1 MKPLKKSS
9 PSSKRY
15 PPNSFMGKLR
25 KRRILE
31 TLAAFIGGG
40 WLTWEAVHWILVE
53 HYNFPEKLLD
63 ITLVSLIGGLL
74 CTLTWR
80 WFGGKDKKRKRF
92 KPELILIPLIILIT
106 AFFDIRLTK
115 QIGEPESEKVS
126 ETKWENSIAVMPF
139 ANITGDEN
147 QEYLC
152 DGLTEELINRLSNV
166 QGLKVPASTSV
177 FAFKGK
183 RSIVQEVGEK
193 LQVEKILEG
202 SVRQSGDQLR
212 ISVQLI
218 NVSDGF
224 HVWSEQYPMQMDDL
238 FDIQDKIALN
248 VIEKLKI
255 QLLEKEKTKLTK
267 NATSNFSAFE
277 SYTKGKLLR
286 YTERPKE
293 MLMARD
299 YLEEAIR
306 RDPEYA
312 AAYAGLAENYMVLGL
327 NSVLPR
333 NEAATRAK
341 EAAKKAL
348 KLDDDISEA
357 HVSMGVIRMVFD
369 WDWKE
374 SEKELRRAIALNPN
388 NFDAHREYALL
399 LFRTYR
405 YDVAEKEFFLS
416 IEIDPLNALPLRDLR
431 VLYLSRGWYEKAE
444 DVGKKLQRVEP
455 DWADFFK
462 EGHYSLEKAMTDVQ
476 EQGRY
481 PYQLSRLAIAHFK
494 SEELSSASKL
504 VQELES
510 LYREG
515 LEGNVAVYL
524 ALTFYE
530 MGEKEKALSW
540 LERAVEKKAPTLIN
554 LSYPIWFESLHK
566 EPRFLT
572 CLDLIGFK

>member
-1 MKPLKKSS
+1 MGGRTLDFSRALPFPRKTIGYNSRLSNWGIALHPDLAMVRWKRQKK
-9 PSSKRY
+9 
-15 PPNSFMGKLR
+15 
-25 KRRILE
+25 
-31 TLAAFIGGG
+31 
-40 WLTWEAVHWILVE
+40 
-53 HYNFPEKLLD
+53 
-63 ITLVSLIGGLL
+63 
-74 CTLTWR
+74 
-80 WFGGKDKKRKRF
+80 KRF

-106 AFFDIRLTK
+106 AFFDIRFII
-115 QIGEPESEKVS
+115 QMGEPEAEKIS

-152 DGLTEELINRLSNV
+152 DGLTEELIGRLSNV

-183 RSIVQEVGEK
+183 RSIIQEVGKK

-218 NVSDGF
+218 NVADGF

-255 QLLEKEKTKLTK
+255 QLLEKEKTKITK
-267 NATSNFSAFE
+267 NATSNLSAFE

-299 YLEEAIR
+299 YLEEAIG

-327 NSVLPR
+327 SSVLPR

-369 WDWKE
+369 WDWKGA
-374 SEKELRRAIALNPN
+374 EKELRRAIALNPN

-405 YDVAEKEFFLS
+405 YDEAEKEFLLS

-431 VLYLSRGWYEKAE
+431 VLYLSRGWNEKAE
-444 DVGKKLQRVEP
+444 DVGKKLEKVEP
-455 DWADFFK
+455 DWADFLK
-462 EGHYSLEKAMTDVQ
+462 EEYYSLEKAMTEVQ

-494 SEELSSASKL
+494 SEEISSSLKL

-510 LYREG
+510 LFKQG
-515 LEGNVAVYL
+515 LEGNVALYL
-524 ALTFYE
+524 ALIFYE

-540 LERAVEKKAPTLIN
+540 LERAVEKKAPAVIN
-554 LSYPIWFESLHK
+554 LSYPKLFEFLHK
-566 EPRFLT
+566 EPRYLA
-572 CLDLIGFK
+572 CLDRIDFK

>member
-1 MKPLKKSS
+1 
-9 PSSKRY
+9 
-15 PPNSFMGKLR
+15 MGKLR

-53 HYNFPEKLLD
+53 HYHFPEKLLD
-63 ITLVSLIGGLL
+63 VTLVSIIGGLL

-80 WFGGKDKKRKRF
+80 WFGGKDKKRNRF
-92 KPELILIPLIILIT
+92 KPELILMPLIILIT
-106 AFFDIRLTK
+106 AFFDICIIM
-115 QIGEPESEKVS
+115 QMGEPESEKIS

-177 FAFKGK
+177 FAFKVK
-183 RSIVQEVGEK
+183 RPIVQEVGEK

-218 NVSDGF
+218 NVADGF
-224 HVWSEQYPMQMDDL
+224 HIWSEQYPMQMDDL
-238 FDIQDKIALN
+238 FEIQDKIALN
-248 VIEKLKI
+248 VVEKLKI
-255 QLLEKEKTKLTK
+255 QLLKKEKTKLTK

-286 YTERPKE
+286 YTERLKE

-299 YLEEAIR
+299 YLEEAIK

-312 AAYAGLAENYMVLGL
+312 AAYAGLAENYMLLGL

-333 NEAATRAK
+333 NEAAKRAK

-348 KLDDDISEA
+348 NLDDDISEA

-374 SEKELRRAIALNPN
+374 AEKELRRAITLNPN

-405 YDVAEKEFFLS
+405 YDAAEQEFFLS
-416 IEIDPLNALPLRDLR
+416 IEIDPLNVLPLRDLR

-444 DVGKKLQRVEP
+444 DVEIKLQRVEP
-455 DWADFFK
+455 DWAAFYKD
-462 EGHYSLEKAMTDVQ
+462 GYYSLEKAMTDIK

-494 SEELSSASKL
+494 SGEINLALKL

-510 LYREG
+510 IFEEG
-515 LEGNVAVYL
+515 REGNVALYL
-524 ALTFYE
+524 AMIFYE

-540 LERAVEKKAPTLIN
+540 LERAVEKKAPALIN
-554 LSYPIWFESLHK
+554 LSYPVYFESLHK
-566 EPRFLT
+566 ESRFLA
-572 CLDLIGFK
+572 CLDRIGFE